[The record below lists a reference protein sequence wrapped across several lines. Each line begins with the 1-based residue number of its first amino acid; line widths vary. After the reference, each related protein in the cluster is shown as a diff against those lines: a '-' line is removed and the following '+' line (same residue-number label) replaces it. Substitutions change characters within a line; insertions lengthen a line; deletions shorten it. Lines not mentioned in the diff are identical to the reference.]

1 MQRQTR
7 EKMNKDLLGALVFGL
22 SVLAAA
28 SLTACSTG
36 GDSAKTGGAP
46 GQASG
51 ASELNRKATSSQVR
65 QAQTP
70 SSLDALRRGE
80 PPRTP
85 AGSPLKEI
93 YFGFD
98 SYDLSSDARATLR
111 AAGDWLKS
119 NPAVRVEIEGHCDE
133 RGTGEYNLAL
143 GAKRAQA
150 ARDYLVSLGVNGGRL
165 STISYGE
172 EIPLCRD
179 QRESCWQRNRRARFI
194 VLAPRPG
201 V

>member
-1 MQRQTR
+1 M
-7 EKMNKDLLGALVFGL
+7 
-22 SVLAAA
+22 
-28 SLTACSTG
+28 
-36 GDSAKTGGAP
+36 
-46 GQASG
+46 
-51 ASELNRKATSSQVR
+51 SESNRKPASSQVR
-65 QAQTP
+65 QAQSQ

-80 PPRTP
+80 SARTP

-98 SYDLSSDARATLR
+98 RYDLSSEARSILR
-111 AAGDWLKS
+111 NAADWLRS

-133 RGTGEYNLAL
+133 RGTNEYNLAL

-150 ARDYLVSLGVNGGRL
+150 ARDYLVSLGVAAGRL

-179 QRESCWQRNRRARFI
+179 NHESCWQRNRRDRFV
-194 VLAPRPG
+194 VLAPKPG